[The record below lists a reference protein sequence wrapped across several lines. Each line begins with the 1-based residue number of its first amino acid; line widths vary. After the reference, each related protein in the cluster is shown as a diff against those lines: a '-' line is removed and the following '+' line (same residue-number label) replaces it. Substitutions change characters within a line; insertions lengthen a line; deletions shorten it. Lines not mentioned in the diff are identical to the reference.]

1 MRGIAGPQ
9 PARFSHIN
17 VEQCVPADHPMRKI
31 RPLIDT
37 ARLRQRCAPLY
48 AEVGRPSIPPEPLFL
63 ARLGGDLR
71 GVTSARAWVRERT
84 GNLVLRW
91 LVGLDLE
98 QAPWEHATCSQHR
111 QRRVTERGRLERV
124 CDETVAVAI
133 KQQRVSPQT
142 TLDGTLGQANAS
154 HKRVVPIAVFLKPAE
169 DTQRIR
175 SLAQAQDQAPGNPPV
190 PCRGERRSNH
200 TPVSTTDPDAKLANK
215 GTGTAARVGDTVNGL
230 MEHRHRLVL
239 GITVESF
246 RGSASETNGGQ
257 RLIDQFQRRP
267 RQRIQP
273 VGADTGSVA
282 TPFLTALLKRRRT
295 PHIATQTTGR
305 EAVHQRGRRL
315 RRTVGYRLSQRARK
329 KIEARWGA
337 ATCWHGV
344 RRVHRRGLGQ
354 VSDEA
359 SLMGWVLNVKRL
371 ATRLPAPASGA
382 RGDRD
387 MRGVRDVERYHSE
400 PRTEMPPLEYRT
412 EPVQT
417 TP

>member
-84 GNLVLRW
+84 GNLVLRR

-98 QAPWEHATCSQHR
+98 QAPWDHATCSQHR

-175 SLAQAQDQAPGNPPV
+175 SLDQAQDQAPGNPPV
-190 PCRGERRSNH
+190 PCRGEWRSNH
-200 TPVSTTDPDAKLANK
+200 TPVSTTDPDAKLAHK

-246 RGSASETNGGQ
+246 RGSASETNGGH

-273 VGADTGSVA
+273 VGADMGSVA
-282 TPFLTALLKRRRT
+282 TPVLTALLQ
-295 PHIATQTTGR
+295 PGR
-305 EAVHQRGRRL
+305 LDGE
-315 RRTVGYRLSQRARK
+315 LSQLSPPSAARS
-329 KIEARWGA
+329 AG
-337 ATCWHGV
+337 
-344 RRVHRRGLGQ
+344 
-354 VSDEA
+354 
-359 SLMGWVLNVKRL
+359 
-371 ATRLPAPASGA
+371 
-382 RGDRD
+382 
-387 MRGVRDVERYHSE
+387 
-400 PRTEMPPLEYRT
+400 
-412 EPVQT
+412 
-417 TP
+417 